1 MTDSAKLFA
10 CSTSGCNMSFANE
23 DQLTVHKKKHDM
35 MLNLN
40 NNSKS
45 AGFVDQTP
53 TPTRFLKNCE
63 EVGLFQDLQNVVN
76 PFEET
81 FRRAVEAG
89 NTGTLI
95 VSEAGITDDTLHTPH
110 IFPYISDVLPAN
122 SQILSEDNVEVCSS
136 SVSLAEKEEESVR
149 KTECNSIKLSTN
161 ETQELMKDS
170 AVTSVKVD
178 TLPTDI
184 IASNANIPIAPKL
197 SPTQP
202 TSHLSINGEEVQ
214 LLLKTADGKLM
225 QLCATPVSESSN
237 VSNVSTEQQTVVIR
251 TEPALRCA
259 MKLEPKK
266 TVISR
271 LSLAKMVTS
280 NCADDSRF
288 KISLLDIP
296 LQKLKQSLSKSVIA
310 QNQKMTDGCAKT
322 DAVAAV
328 KKEGVKKTID
338 QLKKKDILE
347 RNRASSMRARAKRK
361 EWIQE
366 LQRTVTNVN
375 ETNTVLQME
384 VKTLR
389 KEVARL
395 KTLLLAHKDCP
406 VTKAMQQKGI
416 ILGPKIIS
424 VDNPEVLTV
433 PISANGVPVKRSVSY
448 TTEIPSVPTKKSTLI
463 TKNPVILPKM
473 DCGTANLAIP
483 NATIIKTL
491 PALKIVGVNQ
501 FMTEKS
507 EGTKQILIV
516 QNQSRKLCEATPRQ
530 IIQINPNY
538 EVEHAASKSTGT

>member
-1 MTDSAKLFA
+1 MTDSEKLFA
-10 CSTSGCNMSFANE
+10 CSTSGCNMSFTNE

-45 AGFVDQTP
+45 AGFVADQTP

-122 SQILSEDNVEVCSS
+122 SQILSEDNVEV
-136 SVSLAEKEEESVR
+136 SLAEKDEEKESAI
-149 KTECNSIKLSTN
+149 KTDECNSIKLSTN
-161 ETQELMKDS
+161 KTQELMKDS
-170 AVTSVKVD
+170 TVTSAKGD
-178 TLPTDI
+178 TLPADI
-184 IASNANIPIAPKL
+184 IASNTNIPIAPKL

-225 QLCATPVSESSN
+225 QLCATPVSEPSNISN
-237 VSNVSTEQQTVVIR
+237 VNTEQQTVIIK

-271 LSLAKMVTS
+271 LSLAKMID
-280 NCADDSRF
+280 NF
-288 KISLLDIP
+288 KINFL
-296 LQKLKQSLSKSVIA
+296 
-310 QNQKMTDGCAKT
+310 
-322 DAVAAV
+322 
-328 KKEGVKKTID
+328 
-338 QLKKKDILE
+338 
-347 RNRASSMRARAKRK
+347 
-361 EWIQE
+361 
-366 LQRTVTNVN
+366 
-375 ETNTVLQME
+375 
-384 VKTLR
+384 
-389 KEVARL
+389 
-395 KTLLLAHKDCP
+395 
-406 VTKAMQQKGI
+406 I
-416 ILGPKIIS
+416 ILGPKLIS
-424 VDNPEVLTV
+424 VDNSEVLTV
-433 PISANGVPVKRSVSY
+433 PISTNGVPVKRSVSY
-448 TTEIPSVPTKKSTLI
+448 TTEIPSMPTKKSIMSI

-491 PALKIVGVNQ
+491 PTLKIVGVNQ
-501 FMTEKS
+501 FMPEKS

-516 QNQSRKLCEATPRQ
+516 QNQPRKLCEATSRQ

-538 EVEHAASKSTGT
+538 EVENAASKSTGT

>member
-1 MTDSAKLFA
+1 MTDSEKLFA
-10 CSTSGCNMSFANE
+10 CSTSGCNMSFTNE

-45 AGFVDQTP
+45 AGFVADQTP

-110 IFPYISDVLPAN
+110 IFPYILDVLPAN
-122 SQILSEDNVEVCSS
+122 SQILSEDNVEV
-136 SVSLAEKEEESVR
+136 SLAEKDEEKESAI
-149 KTECNSIKLSTN
+149 KTDECNSIKLSTN
-161 ETQELMKDS
+161 KTQELMKDS
-170 AVTSVKVD
+170 IVTSAKGD
-178 TLPTDI
+178 TLPADI
-184 IASNANIPIAPKL
+184 ISSNTNIPIAPKL

-225 QLCATPVSESSN
+225 QLCATPVSEPSNISN
-237 VSNVSTEQQTVVIR
+237 VNTEQQTVIIK

-271 LSLAKMVTS
+271 LSLAKMLVID
-280 NCADDSRF
+280 NF
-288 KISLLDIP
+288 KINF
-296 LQKLKQSLSKSVIA
+296 LKS
-310 QNQKMTDGCAKT
+310 
-322 DAVAAV
+322 
-328 KKEGVKKTID
+328 
-338 QLKKKDILE
+338 
-347 RNRASSMRARAKRK
+347 
-361 EWIQE
+361 
-366 LQRTVTNVN
+366 
-375 ETNTVLQME
+375 
-384 VKTLR
+384 
-389 KEVARL
+389 
-395 KTLLLAHKDCP
+395 HY
-406 VTKAMQQKGI
+406 I
-416 ILGPKIIS
+416 ILGPKLIS

-433 PISANGVPVKRSVSY
+433 PISTNGVPVKRSVSY
-448 TTEIPSVPTKKSTLI
+448 TTEIPSMPTKKSIMSI

-491 PALKIVGVNQ
+491 PTLKIVGVNQ
-501 FMTEKS
+501 FMPEKS

-516 QNQSRKLCEATPRQ
+516 QNQPTKLCEATSRQ

-538 EVEHAASKSTGT
+538 EVENAASKSTGT

>member
-1 MTDSAKLFA
+1 
-10 CSTSGCNMSFANE
+10 MSFANE
-23 DQLTVHKKKHDM
+23 DQLAMHKKKHDM

-45 AGFVDQTP
+45 AGFVADQTP
-53 TPTRFLKNCE
+53 TPTRFFKNCE

-89 NTGTLI
+89 NTGTLV
-95 VSEAGITDDTLHTPH
+95 VSETGITDDTLHTPH

-122 SQILSEDNVEVCSS
+122 SQILSEDNVEVCASA
-136 SVSLAEKEEESVR
+136 VSLAEKDAEEESVI
-149 KTECNSIKLSTN
+149 KTEECNSIKLSTN

-170 AVTSVKVD
+170 TVTSAKDD
-178 TLPTDI
+178 TLPADI
-184 IASNANIPIAPKL
+184 IVSSANIPIAPKL
-197 SPTQP
+197 SSTQP
-202 TSHLSINGEEVQ
+202 MSHLSINGEEVQ

-225 QLCATPVSESSN
+225 QLCATPVSEPSN
-237 VSNVSTEQQTVVIR
+237 VSNVNAEQQTVVIR

-259 MKLEPKK
+259 MKLESKK

-271 LSLAKMVTS
+271 LSLAKM
-280 NCADDSRF
+280 
-288 KISLLDIP
+288 
-296 LQKLKQSLSKSVIA
+296 KLKQSLSKNNTIA
-310 QNQKMTDGCAKT
+310 QNQKAIEGCAKT
-322 DAVAAV
+322 DAAAAA
-328 KKEGVKKTID
+328 KENVKKTID

-375 ETNTVLQME
+375 ETNTALQME

-389 KEVARL
+389 KEVTRL
-395 KTLLLAHKDCP
+395 KTLLLTHKDCP
-406 VTKAMQQKGI
+406 VTKAMQKGI

-424 VDNPEVLTV
+424 VDNSEVLTV

-448 TTEIPSVPTKKSTLI
+448 TTEMPNVSTKKSTLSV

-473 DCGTANLAIP
+473 DCGTTNLATIP

-501 FMTEKS
+501 FMPEKL

-516 QNQSRKLCEATPRQ
+516 QNQPRKCEVTPRQ

-538 EVEHAASKSTGT
+538 EVEHAASKSMRT

>member
-1 MTDSAKLFA
+1 MTDSEKLFT
-10 CSTSGCNMSFANE
+10 CSTSGCNMSFTNE
-23 DQLTVHKKKHDM
+23 DQLTMHKKKHDM

-45 AGFVDQTP
+45 AGFVADQTP
-53 TPTRFLKNCE
+53 TPTRFFKNCE

-81 FRRAVEAG
+81 FRRAVESG
-89 NTGTLI
+89 NIGTLV
-95 VSEAGITDDTLHTPH
+95 VSETGITDDTLHTPH
-110 IFPYISDVLPAN
+110 IFPYITDVLPAN
-122 SQILSEDNVEVCSS
+122 SQILSEDTVEVCSS
-136 SVSLAEKEEESVR
+136 TVSLAEKDAEEESAI
-149 KTECNSIKLSTN
+149 KTDE
-161 ETQELMKDS
+161 
-170 AVTSVKVD
+170 
-178 TLPTDI
+178 
-184 IASNANIPIAPKL
+184 
-197 SPTQP
+197 
-202 TSHLSINGEEVQ
+202 SINGEEVQ

-225 QLCATPVSESSN
+225 QLCATPVSEPSNISN
-237 VSNVSTEQQTVVIR
+237 VNTEQQTVVIR

-271 LSLAKMVTS
+271 LSLAKMVTYRLHR
-280 NCADDSRF
+280 DDSRF
-288 KISLLDIP
+288 KMNLLEIP
-296 LQKLKQSLSKSVIA
+296 LQKLKQSLSKNTIA
-310 QNQKMTDGCAKT
+310 QNPRATEECAKT
-322 DAVAAV
+322 DAAA
-328 KKEGVKKTID
+328 KKENVKKTID

-375 ETNTVLQME
+375 ETNTALQME

-389 KEVARL
+389 KEIARL
-395 KTLLLAHKDCP
+395 KTLLLAHKDCS
-406 VTKAMQQKGI
+406 VTKAMQKGETNFIAISLNFAGI

-433 PISANGVPVKRSVSY
+433 PISNNGVPVKRSVSY
-448 TTEIPSVPTKKSTLI
+448 TTEIPNVSTKKSTLSI

-501 FMTEKS
+501 FMPEKS

-516 QNQSRKLCEATPRQ
+516 QNQPRKLCEATTRQ

>member
-1 MTDSAKLFA
+1 
-10 CSTSGCNMSFANE
+10 MSFANE

-45 AGFVDQTP
+45 AGFVADQTP

-271 LSLAKMVTS
+271 LSLAKM
-280 NCADDSRF
+280 
-288 KISLLDIP
+288 
-296 LQKLKQSLSKSVIA
+296 KLKQSLSKSVIA
-310 QNQKMTDGCAKT
+310 QNQKVTDGCAKT

-328 KKEGVKKTID
+328 KKEGIKKTID

-516 QNQSRKLCEATPRQ
+516 QNQPRKLCEATPRQ

>member
-1 MTDSAKLFA
+1 MTDSEKLFA
-10 CSTSGCNMSFANE
+10 CSTSGCNMSFTNE

-45 AGFVDQTP
+45 AGFVADQTP

-95 VSEAGITDDTLHTPH
+95 VSEVGITDDTLHTPH

-122 SQILSEDNVEVCSS
+122 SQILSEDNVEVP
-136 SVSLAEKEEESVR
+136 LAEKDEEQESAI
-149 KTECNSIKLSTN
+149 KTDECNSIKLSTN

-170 AVTSVKVD
+170 TVTSAKGD
-178 TLPTDI
+178 TLPADI
-184 IASNANIPIAPKL
+184 IASNTNIPIAPKL

-225 QLCATPVSESSN
+225 QLCATPVSEPSNISN
-237 VSNVSTEQQTVVIR
+237 VNTEQQTVIIK

-259 MKLEPKK
+259 MKLESKK
-266 TVISR
+266 AVISR
-271 LSLAKMVTS
+271 LSLAKM
-280 NCADDSRF
+280 
-288 KISLLDIP
+288 
-296 LQKLKQSLSKSVIA
+296 KLKQSLSKNA
-310 QNQKMTDGCAKT
+310 QNQKATEDCAKT
-322 DAVAAV
+322 DVTVAE
-328 KKEGVKKTID
+328 KKEGIKKTID

-375 ETNTVLQME
+375 EANTALQME

-395 KTLLLAHKDCP
+395 KALLLTHKDCP
-406 VTKAMQQKGI
+406 VTKAMQKGI
-416 ILGPKIIS
+416 VLGPKIIS
-424 VDNPEVLTV
+424 VDNPEILTV
-433 PISANGVPVKRSVSY
+433 PISTNDVSVKRSVSY
-448 TTEIPSVPTKKSTLI
+448 TTEIPSVPTKKSIVSI

-473 DCGTANLAIP
+473 DCGTTNLAIP

-501 FMTEKS
+501 FMPEKS

-516 QNQSRKLCEATPRQ
+516 QNQPRKLCEATSRQ

-538 EVEHAASKSTGT
+538 EVENAASKSTGT

>member
-1 MTDSAKLFA
+1 MTDSEKLFA
-10 CSTSGCNMSFANE
+10 CSTSGCNMSFTNE

-45 AGFVDQTP
+45 AGFVADQTP

-122 SQILSEDNVEVCSS
+122 SQILSEDNVEV
-136 SVSLAEKEEESVR
+136 SLAEKDEEKESAI
-149 KTECNSIKLSTN
+149 KTDECNSIKLSTN
-161 ETQELMKDS
+161 KTQELMKDS
-170 AVTSVKVD
+170 TVTSAKGD
-178 TLPTDI
+178 TLPADI
-184 IASNANIPIAPKL
+184 IASNTNIPIAPKL
-197 SPTQP
+197 SPTQS

-225 QLCATPVSESSN
+225 QLCATPVSEPSNISN
-237 VSNVSTEQQTVVIR
+237 VNTEQQTVIIK

-271 LSLAKMVTS
+271 LSLAKM
-280 NCADDSRF
+280 
-288 KISLLDIP
+288 
-296 LQKLKQSLSKSVIA
+296 KLKQSLSKNV
-310 QNQKMTDGCAKT
+310 QNQKMTEDYAKT
-322 DAVAAV
+322 DGAVS
-328 KKEGVKKTID
+328 KKEGIKKTID

-375 ETNTVLQME
+375 EANTALQME

-395 KTLLLAHKDCP
+395 KALLLAHKDCP
-406 VTKAMQQKGI
+406 VTKAMQKGI
-416 ILGPKIIS
+416 ILGPKLIS
-424 VDNPEVLTV
+424 VDNSEVLTV
-433 PISANGVPVKRSVSY
+433 PISTNGVPVKRSVSY
-448 TTEIPSVPTKKSTLI
+448 TTEIPSMPTKKSIMSI

-491 PALKIVGVNQ
+491 PTLKIVGVNQ
-501 FMTEKS
+501 FMPEKS

-516 QNQSRKLCEATPRQ
+516 QNQPRKLCEATSRQ

-538 EVEHAASKSTGT
+538 EVENAASKSTGT

>member
-1 MTDSAKLFA
+1 
-10 CSTSGCNMSFANE
+10 
-23 DQLTVHKKKHDM
+23 M

-45 AGFVDQTP
+45 AGFVADQTP
-53 TPTRFLKNCE
+53 TPTRFFKNCE

-122 SQILSEDNVEVCSS
+122 SQILPEDNVEVCSTT
-136 SVSLAEKEEESVR
+136 VSLAETTILVEKDAQEESAV
-149 KTECNSIKLSTN
+149 KTKCNSIKLSTN
-161 ETQELMKDS
+161 ETQDLMKDS
-170 AVTSVKVD
+170 TVASAKD
-178 TLPTDI
+178 DALSADI
-184 IASNANIPIAPKL
+184 IVSNANIPIAPKI
-197 SPTQP
+197 SSTQP

-225 QLCATPVSESSN
+225 QLCATPVPELSN
-237 VSNVSTEQQTVVIR
+237 VSNISTEQQTVVIK

-271 LSLAKMVTS
+271 LSLAKMVKSDYT
-280 NCADDSRF
+280 DDSRF
-288 KISLLDIP
+288 KMNFLEIP
-296 LQKLKQSLSKSVIA
+296 LQKLKQSLFKNATA
-310 QNQKMTDGCAKT
+310 QNQKTTTEGCAKT
-322 DAVAAV
+322 DAIAGA

-375 ETNTVLQME
+375 EANTVLQME

-389 KEVARL
+389 KEVGRL

-406 VTKAMQQKGI
+406 VTKAMQKGI

-424 VDNPEVLTV
+424 VDNSEVLTV
-433 PISANGVPVKRSVSY
+433 PISANGVPIKRSVSY
-448 TTEIPSVPTKKSTLI
+448 TTEIPNVPTKKSGLSI

-473 DCGTANLAIP
+473 DCGTTNLAIP

-501 FMTEKS
+501 FIPEKS

-516 QNQSRKLCEATPRQ
+516 QNQPRKLCEATTRQ

>member
-1 MTDSAKLFA
+1 MTDSEKLFA
-10 CSTSGCNMSFANE
+10 CSTSGCNMSFTNE

-122 SQILSEDNVEVCSS
+122 SQILSEDNVEVP
-136 SVSLAEKEEESVR
+136 LAEKDEEKESAI
-149 KTECNSIKLSTN
+149 KTDECNSIKLNTN

-170 AVTSVKVD
+170 TVTSAKGD
-178 TLPTDI
+178 TLPADI
-184 IASNANIPIAPKL
+184 IASNTNIPIAPKL

-225 QLCATPVSESSN
+225 QLCATPVSEPSNISN
-237 VSNVSTEQQTVVIR
+237 VNTEQQTVIIK

-271 LSLAKMVTS
+271 LSLAKM
-280 NCADDSRF
+280 
-288 KISLLDIP
+288 
-296 LQKLKQSLSKSVIA
+296 KLKQSLSKNA
-310 QNQKMTDGCAKT
+310 QNQKAIENYAKT
-322 DAVAAV
+322 DVTAAS
-328 KKEGVKKTID
+328 KKEGIKKTID

-375 ETNTVLQME
+375 EANTALQME

-395 KTLLLAHKDCP
+395 KALLLAHKDCP
-406 VTKAMQQKGI
+406 VTKAMQKGI
-416 ILGPKIIS
+416 ILGPKLIS
-424 VDNPEVLTV
+424 VDNPEILTM
-433 PISANGVPVKRSVSY
+433 PICSTNGVPVKRSVSY
-448 TTEIPSVPTKKSTLI
+448 TTEIPSMSTKKSIMSI

-501 FMTEKS
+501 FMPEKS

-516 QNQSRKLCEATPRQ
+516 QNQPRKLCEATSRQ

-538 EVEHAASKSTGT
+538 EVENAASKSTGT

>member
-1 MTDSAKLFA
+1 MTDSEKLFA
-10 CSTSGCNMSFANE
+10 CSTSGCNMSFTNE
-23 DQLTVHKKKHDM
+23 DQLSMHKKKHDM

-53 TPTRFLKNCE
+53 TPTRFFKNCE

-122 SQILSEDNVEVCSS
+122 SQILPEDNVEVCSTT
-136 SVSLAEKEEESVR
+136 VSLAETTILVEKDAQEESAV
-149 KTECNSIKLSTN
+149 KTKCNSIKLSTN
-161 ETQELMKDS
+161 ETQDLMKDS
-170 AVTSVKVD
+170 TVASAKD
-178 TLPTDI
+178 DALSADI
-184 IASNANIPIAPKL
+184 IVSNANIPIAPKI
-197 SPTQP
+197 SSTQP

-225 QLCATPVSESSN
+225 QLCATPVPELSN
-237 VSNVSTEQQTVVIR
+237 VSNISTEQQTVVIK

-271 LSLAKMVTS
+271 LSLAKM
-280 NCADDSRF
+280 
-288 KISLLDIP
+288 
-296 LQKLKQSLSKSVIA
+296 KLKQSLFKNATA
-310 QNQKMTDGCAKT
+310 QNQKTTTEGCAKT
-322 DAVAAV
+322 DAIAGA

-375 ETNTVLQME
+375 EANTVLQME

-389 KEVARL
+389 KEVGRL

-406 VTKAMQQKGI
+406 VTKAMQKGI

-424 VDNPEVLTV
+424 VDNSEVLTV
-433 PISANGVPVKRSVSY
+433 PISANGVPIKRSVSY
-448 TTEIPSVPTKKSTLI
+448 TTEIPNVPTKKSGLSI

-473 DCGTANLAIP
+473 DCGTTNLAIP

-501 FMTEKS
+501 FIPEKS

-516 QNQSRKLCEATPRQ
+516 QNQPRKLCEATTRQ

>member
-1 MTDSAKLFA
+1 MTDSEKLFA

-23 DQLTVHKKKHDM
+23 DQLTMHKKKHDM

-45 AGFVDQTP
+45 AGFVADQTP
-53 TPTRFLKNCE
+53 TPTRFFKNCE

-89 NTGTLI
+89 NTGTLT
-95 VSEAGITDDTLHTPH
+95 VPEVGITDDTLHTPH

-122 SQILSEDNVEVCSS
+122 SQILSEDNVEDCPST
-136 SVSLAEKEEESVR
+136 VSLAEKTAEEENVI
-149 KTECNSIKLSTN
+149 KTDECNSIKLSTN
-161 ETQELMKDS
+161 QTQELMKDS
-170 AVTSVKVD
+170 NVVSAKDD
-178 TLPTDI
+178 TLSTDI
-184 IASNANIPIAPKL
+184 IVSNTNANIGPKL
-197 SPTQP
+197 STQP

-225 QLCATPVSESSN
+225 QLCATPVSEPSN
-237 VSNVSTEQQTVVIR
+237 VSNVNTEQQTVVIR

-259 MKLEPKK
+259 VKLEPKK

-271 LSLAKMVTS
+271 LSLAKM
-280 NCADDSRF
+280 
-288 KISLLDIP
+288 
-296 LQKLKQSLSKSVIA
+296 KLKQSLSRSA
-310 QNQKMTDGCAKT
+310 QNQKATEGYVKT
-322 DAVAAV
+322 DVAAAV
-328 KKEGVKKTID
+328 KKESGKKTID
-338 QLKKKDILE
+338 QIKKKDILE

-361 EWIQE
+361 AWIQE

-375 ETNTVLQME
+375 ETNTALQME
-384 VKTLR
+384 VKALR
-389 KEVARL
+389 KEVAKL
-395 KTLLLAHKDCP
+395 KTLLLAHRDCP
-406 VTKAMQQKGI
+406 VTKAMQKGI

-424 VDNPEVLTV
+424 EDNPEVLTV
-433 PISANGVPVKRSVSY
+433 PISANGPVKRLASYMETSNVS
-448 TTEIPSVPTKKSTLI
+448 TKKSVLSI
-463 TKNPVILPKM
+463 TKNPVILPKV
-473 DCGTANLAIP
+473 DCNTTTNLAIP

-501 FMTEKS
+501 FISEKS

-516 QNQSRKLCEATPRQ
+516 QNQPRKLCETTPRQ

>member
-1 MTDSAKLFA
+1 MTDSEKLFT
-10 CSTSGCNMSFANE
+10 CSTSGCNMSFTNE

-53 TPTRFLKNCE
+53 TPTRFFKNCE

-89 NTGTLI
+89 NTGTLV
-95 VSEAGITDDTLHTPH
+95 VSETGITDDTLHTPH

-136 SVSLAEKEEESVR
+136 TVSLSETTTLAEKDVQEESAR
-149 KTECNSIKLSTN
+149 KTECNSIKLNTN
-161 ETQELMKDS
+161 ETQDLIKDS
-170 AVTSVKVD
+170 TVASAKD
-178 TLPTDI
+178 NALPTDI
-184 IASNANIPIAPKL
+184 IVSSANIPIAPKL
-197 SPTQP
+197 SSVQP

-225 QLCATPVSESSN
+225 QLCATPVSEFSN
-237 VSNVSTEQQTVVIR
+237 VSNVTTEPQTVVIR

-271 LSLAKMVTS
+271 LSLAKM
-280 NCADDSRF
+280 
-288 KISLLDIP
+288 
-296 LQKLKQSLSKSVIA
+296 KLKQSLSKNATA
-310 QNQKMTDGCAKT
+310 QNQKTEGCAKT
-322 DAVAAV
+322 NTAAAM

-375 ETNTVLQME
+375 EANTALQME

-406 VTKAMQQKGI
+406 VTKAMQKGI

-424 VDNPEVLTV
+424 VDNSEILTV
-433 PISANGVPVKRSVSY
+433 PISANGVPVKRPVSY
-448 TTEIPSVPTKKSTLI
+448 TTEIPNVSTKKSVLSI
-463 TKNPVILPKM
+463 AKNPVILPKM
-473 DCGTANLAIP
+473 DCSTANLAIP

-501 FMTEKS
+501 FIPEKS

-516 QNQSRKLCEATPRQ
+516 QNQPRKLCDTTPRQ

-538 EVEHAASKSTGT
+538 EVEHAASKSTGA